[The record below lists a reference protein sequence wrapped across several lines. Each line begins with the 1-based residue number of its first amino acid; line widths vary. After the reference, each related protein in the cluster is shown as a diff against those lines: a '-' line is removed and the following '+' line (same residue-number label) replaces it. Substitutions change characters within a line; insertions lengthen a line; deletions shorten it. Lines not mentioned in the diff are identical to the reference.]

1 MCIKA
6 ANQAFNFNLSQPVA
20 RMAGMP
26 RAVRVRARVAR
37 VFGSGGW
44 TSVVARLELLFDL
57 LHFLIALFFI
67 FLPEESHPD
76 SVDLKPEIP
85 G

>member
-1 MCIKA
+1 MSTCKHETQEKDR
-6 ANQAFNFNLSQPVA
+6 NQAFNFNLSQPVG
-20 RMAGMP
+20 MAGMP

-57 LHFLIALFFI
+57 FAL
-67 FLPEESHPD
+67 LD
-76 SVDLKPEIP
+76 SSLFHLLARGITSRQC
-85 G
+85 